1 MGTVMR
7 RVLLVGLMGQF
18 LVVSGCYRTAVC
30 LRGALTDY
38 KKNVEM
44 QVPFAPGSKL
54 VVKNEAGA
62 VRISSDEG
70 TDCRIKAK
78 VYVHAPHKQEA
89 REIGEQVQIVAEPNE
104 ADPNHAVVRVTV
116 KRPPMSQDHRFVSV
130 DLDILVPRQA
140 HVDCKT
146 EFGQIKLTGVEG
158 DVKAATQFGAVTCEK
173 TQGTL
178 VLETQ
183 FGRVTGREIVSGR
196 VVARTQFGA
205 VDLACSKLCPQEIT
219 ADVTTQWGKVR
230 FLAPPNY
237 QGAYRLENDWGTVHS
252 AIPITAQ
259 AEISRHRVVGTTG
272 SGKGDLRLSS
282 EHGSVRLR

>member
-1 MGTVMR
+1 MGAVMR
-7 RVLLVGLMGQF
+7 RVLLVGLLGQF
-18 LVVSGCYRTAVC
+18 LVVSGCYGTAVC

-44 QVPFAPGSKL
+44 QVAFAPGSKL

-89 REIGEQVQIVAEPNE
+89 REIGAQVQIAAEPNE
-104 ADPNHAVVRVTV
+104 ADPNHAVLRVTV
-116 KRPPMSQDHRFVSV
+116 KKPPLPQNHRFVSV

-146 EFGQIKLTGVEG
+146 EFGQIQLAGVEG
-158 DVKAATQFGAVTCEK
+158 DVRAATQFGAVTCEK
-173 TQGTL
+173 VQGTL

-183 FGRVTGREIVSGR
+183 FGRVTGHEIVSDR
-196 VVARTQFGA
+196 VVARTQFGS
-205 VDLACSKLCPQEIT
+205 VDIACSEWCPREIT
-219 ADVTTQWGKVR
+219 ADVRTQWGKVR
-230 FLAPPNY
+230 FLAPPDY
-237 QGAYRLENDWGTVHS
+237 QGAYRLENDWGAVHS
-252 AIPITAQ
+252 ALPITAQ
-259 AEISRHRVVGTTG
+259 AELSRHRIVGTTG
-272 SGKGDLRLSS
+272 AGKGNLRLSS
-282 EHGSVRLR
+282 EHGSVRLK